1 MESRRQ
7 GDRETVTPHEESN
20 PLGLSDAFG
29 DEAEPLPLFKSWYAE
44 AERTDPINP
53 TAFALATA
61 DASGKPSVRMLL
73 LKGAD
78 ENGFAFYTN
87 LNSLKAA
94 ELRENPHASMC
105 FHWKNL
111 RRQIRISGPVTPVS
125 DAEADAY
132 FASRDHASRVGAWAS
147 LQSSSMVSRAELQQR
162 LAELQAEY
170 PEGSEVPRPP
180 HWSGW
185 RLEPGE
191 VEFWLHGDDRLHERL
206 LYRKTADGWERSIL
220 YP

>member
-1 MESRRQ
+1 MSHA
-7 GDRETVTPHEESN
+7 DETN
-20 PLGLSDAFG
+20 RLGLSNVF
-29 DEAEPLPLFKSWYAE
+29 AEETNPLPLFHAWYAE
-44 AERTDPINP
+44 AAQAESHDH

-61 DASGKPSVRMLL
+61 DASGRPSVRMLL

-87 LNSLKAA
+87 MNSRKAE

-105 FHWKNL
+105 FHWKHL
-111 RRQIRISGPVTPVS
+111 RRQIRISGSVTPVS

-132 FASRDHASRVGAWAS
+132 FASRDHDSRVGAWAS
-147 LQSSSMVSRAELQQR
+147 LQASSMACRAELQQR
-162 LAELQAEY
+162 LAELQAKH

-185 RLEPGE
+185 WLNPGQI
-191 VEFWLHGDDRLHERL
+191 EFWLHGDHRLHAVSYTHL
-206 LYRKTADGWERSIL
+206 TLPTKA
-220 YP
+220 

>member
-1 MESRRQ
+1 PY
-7 GDRETVTPHEESN
+7 DH
-20 PLGLSDAFG
+20 
-29 DEAEPLPLFKSWYAE
+29 
-44 AERTDPINP
+44 

-61 DASGKPSVRMLL
+61 DASGRPSVRMLL

-87 LNSLKAA
+87 LNSRKAA
-94 ELRENPHASMC
+94 VLRGNPHGAIC

-111 RRQIRISGPVTPVS
+111 RRQIRVSGPVTSVS

-132 FASRDHASRVGAWAS
+132 FASRDHASRLGAWAS
-147 LQSSSMVSRAELQQR
+147 LQSSPMVSRAELQQR
-162 LAELQAEY
+162 HAELQTQY

-191 VEFWLHGDDRLHERL
+191 VEFWLHGDNRLHERL
-206 LYRKTADGWERSIL
+206 LYKKTGDGWERSIL

>member
-1 MESRRQ
+1 MR
-7 GDRETVTPHEESN
+7 THEESN
-20 PLGLSDAFG
+20 PHGLSDAFG
-29 DEAEPLPLFKSWYAE
+29 DEARPMPLFKSWYAE
-44 AERTDPINP
+44 AGRTDPANP

-61 DASGKPSVRMLL
+61 GASSKPSVRMLL

-78 ENGFAFYTN
+78 ESGFVFYTN
-87 LNSLKAA
+87 LNSNKAA
-94 ELRENPHASMC
+94 ELRENPYASMC
-105 FHWKNL
+105 FHWENL
-111 RRQIRISGPVTPVS
+111 LRQIRISGPVTRVS
-125 DAEADAY
+125 DAEADAH
-132 FASRDHASRVGAWAS
+132 FASRDHGSRVGAWAS

-191 VEFWLHGDDRLHERL
+191 VEFWLNGADRLHERL
-206 LYRKTADGWERSIL
+206 LYRKAGDGWERSIL

>member
-1 MESRRQ
+1 VR
-7 GDRETVTPHEESN
+7 THEESK
-20 PLGLSDAFG
+20 PHGLSEAFG
-29 DEAEPLPLFKSWYAE
+29 DEAQPMPLFKSWYAE
-44 AERTDPINP
+44 AGRTDPANP

-61 DASGKPSVRMLL
+61 GASCKPSVRMLL

-78 ENGFAFYTN
+78 ESGFVFYTN
-87 LNSLKAA
+87 MNSKKAT

-105 FHWKNL
+105 FHWENL
-111 RRQIRISGPVTPVS
+111 LRQIRISGPVTRVS
-125 DAEADAY
+125 DAEADAH
-132 FASRDHASRVGAWAS
+132 FASRDHGSRVGAWAS
-147 LQSSSMVSRAELQQR
+147 LQSSSMVARAELKQR
-162 LAELQAEY
+162 LSELQAEY

-191 VEFWLHGDDRLHERL
+191 VEFWLNGADRLHERL
-206 LYRKTADGWERSIL
+206 LYRKTGDDWERSIL

>member
-1 MESRRQ
+1 MSN
-7 GDRETVTPHEESN
+7 HEESN
-20 PLGLSDAFG
+20 PLGLSAVFG
-29 DEAEPLPLFKSWYAE
+29 DQAEPLPLFNFWYEE
-44 AERTDPINP
+44 AGRSEPNDPS
-53 TAFALATA
+53 AFALATA
-61 DASGKPSVRMLL
+61 DASGKPNVRMLL
-73 LKGAD
+73 LKGAS
-78 ENGFAFYTN
+78 EGGFACYTN
-87 LNSLKAA
+87 MNSRKAE
-94 ELRENPHASMC
+94 ELRVNPHASMC
-105 FHWKNL
+105 FHWKHL
-111 RRQIRISGPVTPVS
+111 RRQIRISGSVTPVS

-132 FASRDHASRVGAWAS
+132 FASRDHGSRVAACAS
-147 LQSSSMVSRAELQQR
+147 LQSSSMVSLAELQQR

>member
-7 GDRETVTPHEESN
+7 SDRETVTPFEESN
-20 PLGLSDAFG
+20 PLGLSAVFG
-29 DEAEPLPLFKSWYAE
+29 DEAEPLPLFNSWYTE
-44 AERTDPINP
+44 AGRSEQNDPS
-53 TAFALATA
+53 AFALATA

-73 LKGAD
+73 LKGAS
-78 ENGFAFYTN
+78 EGGFAFYTN
-87 LNSLKAA
+87 LNSRKAA
-94 ELRENPHASMC
+94 ELEENPQASMC

-111 RRQIRISGPVTPVS
+111 RRQIRVSGTVTPVS

-132 FASRDHASRVGAWAS
+132 FASRDHGSRVGAWAS
-147 LQSSSMVSRAELQQR
+147 LQSASMASRAELQQR
-162 LAELQAEY
+162 LAELQAKH

-185 RLEPGE
+185 WLNPGHI
-191 VEFWLHGDDRLHERL
+191 EFWLHGDHRLHERL
-206 LYRKTADGWERSIL
+206 LYKKTGNDWERSIL

>member
-1 MESRRQ
+1 MSHA
-7 GDRETVTPHEESN
+7 DETN
-20 PLGLSDAFG
+20 RLGLSNVFA
-29 DEAEPLPLFKSWYAE
+29 DETNPLPLFHAWYAE
-44 AERTDPINP
+44 AAQAESYDH

-61 DASGKPSVRMLL
+61 DASGRPSVRMLL

-87 LNSLKAA
+87 FNSRKAA
-94 ELRENPHASMC
+94 EMKANPHASIC
-105 FHWKNL
+105 FHWKTL
-111 RRQIRISGPVTPVS
+111 RRQIRIGGPVTPLS

-132 FASRDHASRVGAWAS
+132 FASRDHGSQVGAWAS
-147 LQSSSMVSRAELQQR
+147 EQSSPMASAAELRER
-162 LAELQAEY
+162 LAELQAQY

-185 RLEPGE
+185 RLEPSE

-206 LYRKTADGWERSIL
+206 LYRKSGDSWERSIL
-220 YP
+220 HP

>member
-1 MESRRQ
+1 VSH
-7 GDRETVTPHEESN
+7 HEESN
-20 PLGLSDAFG
+20 PLGLSAVFG
-29 DEAEPLPLFKSWYAE
+29 EEAEPLPLFKAWFRE
-44 AERTDPINP
+44 AEQVESSDP

-73 LKGAD
+73 LKGAS
-78 ENGFAFYTN
+78 EGGFAFYTN
-87 LNSLKAA
+87 LDSRKAA
-94 ELRENPHASMC
+94 ELRENPRASIC

-111 RRQIRISGPVTPVS
+111 RRQIRASGTVTPVS

-132 FASRDHASRVGAWAS
+132 FASRDHGSRLGAWAS
-147 LQSSSMVSRAELQQR
+147 LQSSPMVARAELEQR
-162 LAELQAEY
+162 LAELQAKY

-185 RLEPGE
+185 SLNPGE
-191 VEFWLHGDDRLHERL
+191 IEFWLHGADRLHERL
-206 LYRKTADGWERSIL
+206 LYKKTGDGWERSIL

>member
-1 MESRRQ
+1 M
-7 GDRETVTPHEESN
+7 
-20 PLGLSDAFG
+20 
-29 DEAEPLPLFKSWYAE
+29 PLFHAWYAE
-44 AERTDPINP
+44 AAQAESYDH

-61 DASGKPSVRMLL
+61 DASGRPSVRMLL

-87 LNSLKAA
+87 FNSRKAA
-94 ELRENPHASMC
+94 EMKANPQASIC
-105 FHWKNL
+105 FHWKTL
-111 RRQIRISGPVTPVS
+111 RRQIRIGGPVTPLS

-132 FASRDHASRVGAWAS
+132 VARRDHGSQVGAWAS
-147 LQSSSMVSRAELQQR
+147 EQSSPMASAAELRER
-162 LAELQAEY
+162 LAELQAQY

-185 RLEPGE
+185 RLEPSE

-206 LYRKTADGWERSIL
+206 LYRKSDDSWERSL
-220 YP
+220 LHP

>member
-1 MESRRQ
+1 MTGVQ
-7 GDRETVTPHEESN
+7 TC
-20 PLGLSDAFG
+20 A
-29 DEAEPLPLFKSWYAE
+29 LP
-44 AERTDPINP
+44 I
-53 TAFALATA
+53 
-61 DASGKPSVRMLL
+61 
-73 LKGAD
+73 
-78 ENGFAFYTN
+78 
-87 LNSLKAA
+87 
-94 ELRENPHASMC
+94 
-105 FHWKNL
+105 FHWENL
-111 RRQIRISGPVTPVS
+111 RRQISISGPVTPVS

-132 FASRDHASRVGAWAS
+132 FASRDHGSRVGAWAS

>member
-1 MESRRQ
+1 M
-7 GDRETVTPHEESN
+7 TPHEESD
-20 PLGLSDAFG
+20 PPGLSDAFG
-29 DEAEPLPLFKSWYAE
+29 DKAEPLPL
-44 AERTDPINP
+44 INP

-105 FHWKNL
+105 VHWENL

-125 DAEADAY
+125 DAQADAY
-132 FASRDHASRVGAWAS
+132 FASRDHGSRVGAWAS

>member
-1 MESRRQ
+1 VSH
-7 GDRETVTPHEESN
+7 HEESN
-20 PLGLSDAFG
+20 PLGLSDVFG
-29 DEAEPLPLFKSWYAE
+29 EEAEPLPLFKAWFRE
-44 AERTDPINP
+44 AEQVESSDP

-73 LKGAD
+73 LKGAS
-78 ENGFAFYTN
+78 EGSFAFYTN
-87 LNSLKAA
+87 LNSRKAA
-94 ELRENPHASMC
+94 ELEENPQASMC

-111 RRQIRISGPVTPVS
+111 RRQIRVSGTVTPVS

-132 FASRDHASRVGAWAS
+132 FASRDHGSRVGAWAS

>member
-1 MESRRQ
+1 M
-7 GDRETVTPHEESN
+7 TPLEESN
-20 PLGLSDAFG
+20 PLGLSAVFG
-29 DEAEPLPLFKSWYAE
+29 EEAEPLPLFKAWFRE
-44 AERTDPINP
+44 AEQVESSDP

-73 LKGAD
+73 LKGAG
-78 ENGFAFYTN
+78 EGGFAFYTN
-87 LNSLKAA
+87 LNSCKAA
-94 ELRENPHASMC
+94 ELRENPRASIC

-111 RRQIRISGPVTPVS
+111 RRQIRASGTVTPVS

-132 FASRDHASRVGAWAS
+132 FASRDHGSRLGAWAS
-147 LQSSSMVSRAELQQR
+147 LQSSPMVARAELEQR
-162 LAELQAEY
+162 LAELQAKY

-185 RLEPGE
+185 SLNPGE
-191 VEFWLHGDDRLHERL
+191 IEFWLHGADRLHERL
-206 LYRKTADGWERSIL
+206 LYKKTGDGWERSIL